1 MTNFSSITFSSLKNE
16 IETYLKQEH
25 NKANVL
31 FSPASPYGQI
41 LMVLENLHQLS
52 ILYLKNTINQFDI
65 SSVNAN
71 NERVIKN
78 TAILAGHIPGRAI
91 SSTGTIKLVKKT
103 SIDIEKELPS
113 GIVTFDDKIALK
125 NKTNGLFYSLNL
137 GKIKLEYNIK
147 SINII
152 LLPIIQGEYRLKVFT
167 GDGTI
172 MQTYTM
178 SELGEKD
185 IENFNVSVLV
195 NGIFWTVKKHIYD
208 LLPDEEACVVRT
220 GFNGGIDVIFGN
232 GGFGKIPE
240 IASNISIR
248 YLATDGQLGN
258 IYRRTFNDWTF
269 VDDVYDV
276 NGRTVDI
283 EKIFDIEIYND
294 INFGANKEDYLFT
307 KSLLP
312 IASNNFVLA
321 LPQQY
326 AYQLKRLGV
335 FSYVN
340 ADEKNGTIFI
350 YISPNINLFKR
361 QDENYFDI
369 PMQNTTDG
377 TGQIKSSAF
386 ELDSY
391 EKSKIVDYL
400 KSGGNIQLTK
410 KFIVKSPSLSL
421 YTMNVWVINYSDSTQ
436 DSVKSQIVSAISDYF
451 LTFNRID
458 RIPKSDIIRIL
469 SDIEDINSVKVE
481 FTCKKNEDYHIEGI
495 KSLTNRGSF
504 EASKFF
510 SNPSNSQDSY
520 DPNKILG
527 LDPQLGD
534 IIFDAN
540 EMPVIRG
547 GWYDRNGSFIT
558 DENPLTSSNLT
569 GLNIFFKG
577 TVDTKNRNGI

>member
-294 INFGANKEDYLFT
+294 INFGSNKEDYLFT

-421 YTMNVWVINYSDSTQ
+421 YTMNVWIINYSDSTQ

>member
-421 YTMNVWVINYSDSTQ
+421 YTMNVWIINYSDSTQ
-436 DSVKSQIVSAISDYF
+436 DSVKSQIVSVISDYF

>member
-391 EKSKIVDYL
+391 EKSKIIDYL

-421 YTMNVWVINYSDSTQ
+421 YTMNVWIINYSDSTQ